1 MPGQPAPDNIQGK
14 DPSGSQ
20 PLREVVYLFDGD
32 ECIVTELAFPQFLS
46 LTKHEQQHEALQAR
60 AAGLVR
66 AAYCVVGNELLL
78 EAAVFFQFLVDDEG
92 AIDSSF
98 NLPLDYL
105 ARQAGSFTLR
115 DRQIRKA
122 SRGQCPVPWHSV
134 NLWEPDSPQVVHE
147 LQSRLQSNE
156 LGLSRTIYSG
166 DDEFFNDD
174 EVSGEGI
181 ELTPLSDFRAD
192 RIAPV
197 KSDVGQM
204 TQRLS
209 EVFGQSGKLSVQEM
223 VKLHSD
229 QLDQLREEFRR
240 ELELAQISYLDQIRF
255 AQEEIHQLKSALRQE
270 QGRSKRLQQ
279 MLRGDL

>member
-1 MPGQPAPDNIQGK
+1 M
-14 DPSGSQ
+14 
-20 PLREVVYLFDGD
+20 
-32 ECIVTELAFPQFLS
+32 
-46 LTKHEQQHEALQAR
+46 
-60 AAGLVR
+60 
-66 AAYCVVGNELLL
+66 
-78 EAAVFFQFLVDDEG
+78 
-92 AIDSSF
+92 
-98 NLPLDYL
+98 
-105 ARQAGSFTLR
+105 
-115 DRQIRKA
+115 
-122 SRGQCPVPWHSV
+122 
-134 NLWEPDSPQVVHE
+134 
-147 LQSRLQSNE
+147 
-156 LGLSRTIYSG
+156 SRTIYSG